1 MVHKESRDLGMPA
14 SNSRLGNKDADRR
27 KVPDRMVL
35 DRRGAARTDDQLGAI
50 YRNFRTSCAN
60 RERFSFEAFGPL
72 SILLFCSF
80 FFEFNQARLITP
92 EYDDDSFF
100 CDLSFHE
107 K

>member
-50 YRNFRTSCAN
+50 YRNFRTSYAN
-60 RERFSFEAFGPL
+60 RERFSFEVGPL
-72 SILLFCSF
+72 SIFF

-92 EYDDDSFF
+92 EREDFDDDSFF